1 MYSPYNLTIYN
12 SKDAYFFVNLPRF
25 KIFGNLDFF
34 VNKYYWV
41 VKTNHIRYFYTATDN
56 DTATLNNILRFTR
69 ISQLRGKL
77 IDIFFKCILVS
88 YTVREDV
95 DALEALSKGT
105 VYDLEGV
112 TIETQDAFELRRLGL
127 HSHWT
132 ESGEKQKQKE
142 EEDTD
147 ILPDLRLSC
156 KNDVLII
163 YAYNGSNAKEIMR
176 RLTTYSAHYT
186 TARVYVFASN
196 YSTALQQ
203 QQQGEV
209 ACESEFTFK
218 FFTIVDGELAE
229 PDSISIGAVRLDVL
243 DITRIYRE
251 QYLQFNTEV
260 LYWQQCE
267 REQTIIQR
275 ANQSNREM

>member
-127 HSHWT
+127 HSHCT
-132 ESGEKQKQKE
+132 ESGEKQKE

-147 ILPDLRLSC
+147 TLPDLRLSC
-156 KNDVLII
+156 KNDVVII

-176 RLTTYSAHYT
+176 RLSSYSVHYT

-196 YSTALQQ
+196 YSPALLQQ
-203 QQQGEV
+203 QQQREV
-209 ACESEFTFK
+209 VCENEFTFK

-243 DITRIYRE
+243 DITRIYRQ
-251 QYLQFNTEV
+251 QYLQFSTEV